1 MLFRSDYIAKQ
12 KKAVYT
18 TGYAENPF
26 GRRRYFFK
34 SPIQSVMKAQE
45 RESVN
50 FPVQST
56 VADLLYLAMGNFM
69 QYRVDHPHLRYR
81 LMLPFHDAVYLQVW
95 WEDVHEV
102 IDKVIPY
109 CMVDNASVPSIDLR
123 LQTDAECMYHWEH
136 KDKNPDVIIA
146 ESLADYFKTNG

>member
-1 MLFRSDYIAKQ
+1 
-12 KKAVYT
+12 
-18 TGYAENPF
+18 
-26 GRRRYFFK
+26 
-34 SPIQSVMKAQE
+34 
-45 RESVN
+45 
-50 FPVQST
+50 
-56 VADLLYLAMGNFM
+56 
-69 QYRVDHPHLRYR
+69 
-81 LMLPFHDAVYLQVW
+81 VW